1 VEESQAQLRPA
12 RPPLGI
18 FSSRCDDKGRV
29 RLPKEFE
36 DFARVF
42 PEQEFF
48 VTTFDGDIGRIY
60 PISTWMANEKVFE
73 EFEEDPQAA
82 EDLRF
87 LADHYGASS
96 AIDGQGRI
104 LVPPG
109 LRRKLGIE
117 NQKVLLRFY
126 NGAIDIYSEAVAE
139 KRLARAIEAAPK
151 YLPAL
156 RKRGLK

>member
-1 VEESQAQLRPA
+1 VEETQPQVNPA

-29 RLPKEFE
+29 RLPKEIE
-36 DFARVF
+36 DFAKTF
-42 PEQEFF
+42 SEHEFF

-60 PISTWMANEKVFE
+60 PISTWLANEKIFE

-82 EDLRF
+82 EDMRF
-87 LADHYGASS
+87 LADHFGATST
-96 AIDGQGRI
+96 IDGQSRI
-104 LVPPG
+104 LVPPD

-117 NQKVLLRFY
+117 NQKVFLRFY
-126 NGAIDIYSEAVAE
+126 NGAIDIYSEAVSE